1 MLEQS
6 LGILFYLKKV
16 KNQSNSPIPI
26 YLRITVDG
34 IPKELSLKRSWLRDR
49 WSKVSNRA
57 KGNKTDCK
65 ILNEFLDLI
74 NNKVYDAR
82 RQLIERGQ
90 IITSVGLRNILEQ
103 RKWYLLAVFQAHN
116 DEMRLMIVKGVA
128 KATWTNYNTT
138 YNHVSNY
145 FKLHYPI
152 NYDVNLLSLDLIFV
166 KKLYQWFRTE
176 RKLNNNSAIKNIDNL
191 KKVIISCVDNG
202 WLTKD
207 PFNKF
212 RLKRNEVD
220 IVYLTKAEVQRIVN
234 KEICNDRLDRVRDLF
249 IFCCFTGLSFID
261 VRQLKK
267 SEILIDSRNELRI
280 HKRRQKTGTTAI
292 IPLLP
297 VPKLILTK
305 YANDPVCISTDML
318 LPVLSN
324 QKYNSYLKELAV
336 ICNIEKDL
344 TSKMARNTFGTTVT
358 MANNVP
364 LESISKMMGHKSLK
378 QTQHYAKVLA
388 LKVSEDMYALN
399 KRLAKSN
406 FYS

>member
-1 MLEQS
+1 
-6 LGILFYLKKV
+6 
-16 KNQSNSPIPI
+16 
-26 YLRITVDG
+26 
-34 IPKELSLKRSWLRDR
+34 
-49 WSKVSNRA
+49 
-57 KGNKTDCK
+57 
-65 ILNEFLDLI
+65 
-74 NNKVYDAR
+74 
-82 RQLIERGQ
+82 
-90 IITSVGLRNILEQ
+90 
-103 RKWYLLAVFQAHN
+103 
-116 DEMRLMIVKGVA
+116 MRLMIGEGIS
-128 KATWTNYNTT
+128 KATLTNYNTT

-145 FKLHYPI
+145 LKLHYPI
-152 NYDVNLLSLDLIFV
+152 NSDVNLLSLDLIFV

-191 KKVIISCVDNG
+191 KKVIISCLDNG

-220 IVYLTKAEVQRIVN
+220 IVYLTKVEVQRIIN

-261 VRQLKK
+261 VKQLKK

-280 HKRRQKTGTTAI
+280 QKRRQKTGATAI

-305 YANDPVCISTDML
+305 YANDPVCILKDML

-344 TSKMARNTFGTTVT
+344 TSKMARNI
-358 MANNVP
+358 
-364 LESISKMMGHKSLK
+364 L
-378 QTQHYAKVLA
+378 VL
-388 LKVSEDMYALN
+388 L
-399 KRLAKSN
+399 
-406 FYS
+406 